1 MLALILTY
9 PGIIMTQKVI
19 IFDFDGTIAD
29 TVDALVTIANRL
41 AREFGYIPINSQELA
56 LLRNLTAREI
66 IKYSGVS
73 LFKIPFLVKKVKG
86 ELKHNIHELHLI
98 NGIKA
103 ALVELHDQGYH
114 LGIITSNS
122 QENVHEFLKC
132 HKLDNLFDFIYSGV
146 TIFGK
151 TTIINNVLRQKQ
163 FKPEAVIYVGDE
175 TRDVESA
182 KKANIKVIA
191 VSWGFNSSEALGK
204 QNPDFLIH
212 DPSELVSVIKN
223 WALIK

>member
-1 MLALILTY
+1 
-9 PGIIMTQKVI
+9 MTQKVI

-41 AREFGYIPINSQELA
+41 ALEFGYVPINSQELV

-73 LFKIPFLVKKVKG
+73 LFKIPFMVKKVKG
-86 ELKHNIHELHLI
+86 ELKHKIPELTPIEGINAALIELH
-98 NGIKA
+98 N
-103 ALVELHDQGYH
+103 QGYH

-122 QENVHEFLKC
+122 QENVNQFLKF
-132 HKLDNLFDFIYSGV
+132 HNLDYLFDFIYSGV

-151 TTIINNVLRQKQ
+151 TTIINNVLRQKH
-163 FKPEAVIYVGDE
+163 FNPEVVIYVGDE

-182 KKANIKVIA
+182 KKANIKVVA

-212 DPSELVSVIKN
+212 HPRELLDVIKSC
-223 WALIK
+223 

>member
-1 MLALILTY
+1 MLALILTN
-9 PGIIMTQKVI
+9 PGITMTQKVI

-41 AREFGYIPINSQELA
+41 ALEFGYVPINSQELV

-73 LFKIPFLVKKVKG
+73 LFKIPFMMKRVKG
-86 ELKHNIHELHLI
+86 ELKDKIPELKPIEGINAALIELH
-98 NGIKA
+98 N
-103 ALVELHDQGYH
+103 QGYH

-122 QENVHEFLKC
+122 QENVNQFLKF
-132 HKLDNLFDFIYSGV
+132 HNLDYLFDFIYSGV

-163 FKPEAVIYVGDE
+163 FKPEVVIYVGDE

-182 KKANIKVIA
+182 KKANIKVVA

-212 DPSELVSVIKN
+212 HPCELLAVIKN
-223 WALIK
+223 C

>member
-1 MLALILTY
+1 
-9 PGIIMTQKVI
+9 MTQKVI

-41 AREFGYIPINSQELA
+41 ALEFGYVPINSQELV

-73 LFKIPFLVKKVKG
+73 LFKIPFMVIKVKG
-86 ELKHNIHELHLI
+86 ELKHKIPELTPIEGINAALIELH
-98 NGIKA
+98 N
-103 ALVELHDQGYH
+103 QGYH

-122 QENVHEFLKC
+122 QENVNQFLKF
-132 HKLDNLFDFIYSGV
+132 HNLDYLFDFIYSGV

-151 TTIINNVLRQKQ
+151 STIINNVLRQKQ
-163 FKPEAVIYVGDE
+163 FKPEVVIYVGDE

-182 KKANIKVIA
+182 KKANIKVVA

-212 DPSELVSVIKN
+212 HPCELLAVIKN
-223 WALIK
+223 C

>member
-1 MLALILTY
+1 
-9 PGIIMTQKVI
+9 MTQKVI

-41 AREFGYIPINSQELA
+41 AVEFGYIQISANELT

-73 LFKIPFLVKKVKG
+73 LLRIPFLVKKVKS
-86 ELKHNIHELHLI
+86 ELKNKIHELEPISGMTEALI
-98 NGIKA
+98 
-103 ALVELHDQGYH
+103 ELHQQGCR

-122 QENVHEFLKC
+122 QENVSEFLKC
-132 HKLDNLFDFIYSGV
+132 HDLDYLFEFIHSGV

-151 TTIINNVLRQKQ
+151 TTIINNVLRQRHL
-163 FKPEAVIYVGDE
+163 KPQAVIYVGDE
-175 TRDVESA
+175 TRDIEAA

-191 VSWGFNSSEALGK
+191 VSWGFNSPEALTK
-204 QNPDFLIH
+204 EKPDFLIDH
-212 DPSELVSVIKN
+212 PSELLAVVEN
-223 WALIK
+223 C

>member
-1 MLALILTY
+1 
-9 PGIIMTQKVI
+9 MTQKII

-41 AREFGYIPINSQELA
+41 ALEFGYVPINSQELV

-73 LFKIPFLVKKVKG
+73 LFKIPFMVKKVKG
-86 ELKHNIHELHLI
+86 ELKHKIPELKPIEGINAALIELH
-98 NGIKA
+98 
-103 ALVELHDQGYH
+103 HQGYH

-122 QENVHEFLKC
+122 QENVNEFLKC
-132 HKLDNLFDFIYSGV
+132 HNLDYLFDFIYSGV

-151 TTIINNVLRQKQ
+151 TTIINNVLRQKHFQ
-163 FKPEAVIYVGDE
+163 PESVIYVGDE
-175 TRDVESA
+175 TRDIESA

-191 VSWGFNSSEALGK
+191 VSWGFNSPEALSK

-212 DPSELVSVIKN
+212 HPHELLAVMKSS
-223 WALIK
+223 

>member
-1 MLALILTY
+1 
-9 PGIIMTQKVI
+9 MTQKVI

-56 LLRNLTAREI
+56 LLRNLPAREI

-163 FKPEAVIYVGDE
+163 FKPDSVIYVGDE

-182 KKANIKVIA
+182 KKANIKVIG

-212 DPSELVSVIKN
+212 HPSELVSVIKN
-223 WALIK
+223 WALIN

>member
-1 MLALILTY
+1 
-9 PGIIMTQKVI
+9 MTQKII

-41 AREFGYIPINSQELA
+41 ALEFGYVPINSQELV

-73 LFKIPFLVKKVKG
+73 LFKIPFMVKKVKG
-86 ELKHNIHELHLI
+86 ELKHKIPELKPIEGINAALIELH
-98 NGIKA
+98 
-103 ALVELHDQGYH
+103 HQGYH

-122 QENVHEFLKC
+122 QENVNQFLKF
-132 HKLDNLFDFIYSGV
+132 HNLDYLFDFIYSGV

-151 TTIINNVLRQKQ
+151 TTIINNVLRQKHFQ
-163 FKPEAVIYVGDE
+163 PESVIYVGDE
-175 TRDVESA
+175 TRDIESA

-191 VSWGFNSSEALGK
+191 VSWGFNSPEALSK

-212 DPSELVSVIKN
+212 HPHELLAVMKSS
-223 WALIK
+223 

>member
-1 MLALILTY
+1 MD
-9 PGIIMTQKVI
+9 QKVI

-41 AREFGYIPINSQELA
+41 ALEFGYVPINSQELV

-73 LFKIPFLVKKVKG
+73 LFKIPFMVIKVKG
-86 ELKHNIHELHLI
+86 ELKHKIPELTPIEGINAALIELH
-98 NGIKA
+98 N
-103 ALVELHDQGYH
+103 QGYH

-122 QENVHEFLKC
+122 QENVNQFLKF
-132 HKLDNLFDFIYSGV
+132 HNLDYLFDFIYSGV

-163 FKPEAVIYVGDE
+163 FKPEVVIYVGDE

-182 KKANIKVIA
+182 KKANIKVVA

-212 DPSELVSVIKN
+212 HPCELLAVIKN
-223 WALIK
+223 C

>member
-1 MLALILTY
+1 
-9 PGIIMTQKVI
+9 MTQKII

-41 AREFGYIPINSQELA
+41 ALEFGYVPINSQELV

-73 LFKIPFLVKKVKG
+73 LFKIPFMVKKVKG
-86 ELKHNIHELHLI
+86 ELKHKIPELKPIEGINAALIELH
-98 NGIKA
+98 
-103 ALVELHDQGYH
+103 HQGYH

-122 QENVHEFLKC
+122 QENVNEFLKC
-132 HKLDNLFDFIYSGV
+132 HNLDYLFDFIYSGV

-151 TTIINNVLRQKQ
+151 TTIINNVLRQKHFQ
-163 FKPEAVIYVGDE
+163 PESVIYVGDE
-175 TRDVESA
+175 TRDIESA

-191 VSWGFNSSEALGK
+191 VSWGFNSPEALSK

-212 DPSELVSVIKN
+212 HHHELLAVMKSS
-223 WALIK
+223 